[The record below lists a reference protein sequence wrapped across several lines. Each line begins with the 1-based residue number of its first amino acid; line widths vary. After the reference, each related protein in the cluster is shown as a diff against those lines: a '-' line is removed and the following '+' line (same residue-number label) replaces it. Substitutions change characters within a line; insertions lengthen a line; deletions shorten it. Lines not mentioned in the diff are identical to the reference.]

1 MASGNRIRVTHA
13 GALPR
18 SPELAKLVWGKGNG
32 APHDEA
38 ELERLL
44 DNELAQ
50 TIRRQVEIG
59 IDSINDGELSK
70 TSFTQYCANRISGF
84 EAHPFDASRDPA
96 PLSIGARDIVKFRE
110 YFANGHAKFVTLD
123 PPKTTYICTGPL
135 RYVGHAELQADL
147 QRFKNALAGVDY
159 TEAYVP
165 ANSPG
170 TIEHWLRN
178 QYYASEEEFVEAIAD
193 TMREEYKAII
203 DAGFRLQIDDPD
215 MPDGWLMY
223 PDMTVPEYRKYAR
236 LRANALNHA
245 LRGLPREKIRLHVC
259 WGSFHGPHADD
270 IPLKD
275 IADIIF
281 SIRASEYS
289 IEASNPAHEHEWAVF
304 ENAKVPE
311 DAALIPGVVGH
322 CTDFI
327 ENPELVAQRLT
338 RYANLVGRENV
349 MAGTDCGMG
358 PRVKDP
364 KICWAKF
371 EAMVAGARL
380 AAKQLWTKIG
390 NGASA
395 KPAAKKAAKKKAAV
409 KKAAK
414 KAPARK
420 VAKKAKAK
428 KAKKKARR

>member
-18 SPELAKLVWGKGNG
+18 SPELAKLVWAKGNG
-32 APHDEA
+32 TPYDEA
-38 ELERLL
+38 ELERRLN
-44 DNELAQ
+44 DELAT
-50 TIRRQVEIG
+50 TIRRQVDIG

-70 TSFTQYCANRISGF
+70 TSFTQYCASRISGY
-84 EAHPFDASRDPA
+84 EVHPYDPSRDPE
-96 PLSIGARDIVKFRE
+96 PLSIGARDIKKFRE
-110 YFANGHAKFVTLD
+110 YFANGHAKFVRLD
-123 PPKTTYICTGPL
+123 PPKVTYACTGPL
-135 RYVGHAELQADL
+135 SYTGQAELQADL
-147 QRFKNALAGVDY
+147 QRFKDALSGVDY
-159 TEAYVP
+159 GEAYVP

-178 QYYASEEEFVEAIAD
+178 QYYKTEEEFVEAIAE
-193 TMREEYKAII
+193 TMRTEYKAII

-236 LRANALNHA
+236 LRAAALNHA

-281 SIRASEYS
+281 SVRASEYS

-304 ENAKVPE
+304 QSVGVPE

-338 RYANLVGRENV
+338 RYAHLVGRENV

-358 PRVKDP
+358 PRVNDP

-380 AAKQLWTKIG
+380 AAKQLWAKSST
-390 NGASA
+390 AARA
-395 KPAAKKAAKKKAAV
+395 KPAAKKAAKKKAA
-409 KKAAK
+409 K
-414 KAPARK
+414 KAPVRK

-428 KAKKKARR
+428 KAKKAKKKARR

>member
-1 MASGNRIRVTHA
+1 MAASGNRIRVTHA

-18 SPELAKLVWGKGNG
+18 SPELAKLVWAKGDGRPYDHEELTRRLN
-32 APHDEA
+32 DEFA
-38 ELERLL
+38 E
-44 DNELAQ
+44 
-50 TIRRQVEIG
+50 TIRRQVDIG

-70 TSFTQYCANRISGF
+70 TSFTQYCANRMTGY
-84 EAHPFDASRDPA
+84 EVHPYDPSRDPE
-96 PLSIGARDIVKFRE
+96 PLSIGARDIRKFRE
-110 YFANGHAKFVTLD
+110 YFAAGHAKFVTLD
-123 PPKTTYICTGPL
+123 PPKVTYICTAPL
-135 RYVGHAELQADL
+135 QYVGQDELQADL
-147 QRFKNALAGVDY
+147 QRFKNALAGVSY
-159 TEAYVP
+159 NEAYVP

-178 QYYASEEEFVEAIAD
+178 QHYPTTEAYLEAIAD
-193 TMREEYKAII
+193 VMHEEYKAIV

-215 MPDGWLMY
+215 LPDGWLMY
-223 PDMTVPEYRKYAR
+223 PDMSVAEYRKYAR
-236 LRANALNHA
+236 LRVDALNHA
-245 LRGLPREKIRLHVC
+245 LRDIPREKIRLHVC

-275 IADIIF
+275 IADLIF
-281 SIRASEYS
+281 RVRASEYS
-289 IEASNPAHEHEWAVF
+289 IEASNPAHEHEWTVF
-304 ENAKVPE
+304 EEMKVP
-311 DAALIPGVVGH
+311 DGAALIPGVVGH

-338 RYANLVGRENV
+338 RYANLLGRDNV

-371 EAMVAGARL
+371 EAMVEGARIASKQL
-380 AAKQLWTKIG
+380 AAKPSR
-390 NGASA
+390 AARA
-395 KPAAKKAAKKKAAV
+395 KPVAKKAAKKKAA

-420 VAKKAKAK
+420 AKAKA